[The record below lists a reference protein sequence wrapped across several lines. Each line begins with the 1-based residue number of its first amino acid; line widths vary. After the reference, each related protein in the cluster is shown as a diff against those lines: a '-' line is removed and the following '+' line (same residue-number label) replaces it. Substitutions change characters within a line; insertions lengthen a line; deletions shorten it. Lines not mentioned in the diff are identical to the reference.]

1 MKKSEASVVHIARRD
16 ISEYLK
22 PKRKAE
28 REFYNDNKWG
38 FTIGI
43 EYSPILWT
51 LGWNNGFTKGSSRYE
66 SYIVGMKDV
75 NTKET
80 RRLNA
85 ELGLRNINMKHSK

>member
-28 REFYNDNKWG
+28 REFYEENIQTYTIDNLG
-38 FTIGI
+38 Y
-43 EYSPILWT
+43 YSTMHRCMVYPY
-51 LGWNNGFTKGSSRYE
+51 GKNSRFE